1 MVARIKER
9 APAVSRIHPFAAWM
23 QCLCSWL
30 AESMSLHVTLL
41 GGSEMTSHMAPGG
54 CPWNFSKKQETIEIE
69 RTYLLWGGVHSWRG
83 SFPPWPHHVKPWGGN
98 KYQCWELRLPSFA
111 VKDDRVE
118 LWDIRTSE
126 QTVTKQAA
134 HPVPWWTVML
144 KSRSI
149 QDWVSINPEV
159 TTLTLMVI
167 LG

>member
-1 MVARIKER
+1 MD
-9 APAVSRIHPFAAWM
+9 AVSLFMINREHAFAYDTAGRLWND
-23 QCLCSWL
+23 LPHGPWRVPLKFFKKARNHRNWKNLS
-30 AESMSLHVTLL
+30 SL
-41 GGSEMTSHMAPGG
+41 G
-54 CPWNFSKKQETIEIE
+54 
-69 RTYLLWGGVHSWRG
+69 GGVHSWGG
-83 SFPPWPHHVKPWGGN
+83 SFPPWPHYVKPWGGN

-126 QTVTKQAA
+126 QIVTKQAA
-134 HPVPWWTVML
+134 HPVPWWMVML
-144 KSRSI
+144 KSRSV